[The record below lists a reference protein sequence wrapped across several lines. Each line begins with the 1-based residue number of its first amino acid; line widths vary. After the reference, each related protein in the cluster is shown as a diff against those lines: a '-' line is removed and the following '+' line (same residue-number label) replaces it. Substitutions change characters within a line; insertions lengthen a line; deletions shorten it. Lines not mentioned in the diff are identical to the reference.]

1 MSKKDISKS
10 IKNGSAK
17 NKVKLIAEHYALL
30 QTNSKGLFS
39 DSEAQEL
46 IDSLKTPQE
55 IRLFNKTV
63 SADRAI
69 RHALYLLKQYQ
80 LSYREAVAYVTAYSL
95 LWESYLRSEDTLNEM
110 LYEIKDKKLKHKLI
124 ENNLL
129 KAPYIFT
136 EIERDKEDGFIRF
149 ATDKPR
155 NRKSKENPSGAITL
169 EGVLELWTKQTV
181 TAISQTKA
189 IAKAMTDFM
198 EENDFKPSPYK
209 EMINGILEDI
219 NKDRS
224 VTPKYSKRKMLEMF
238 PEDNKDTL
246 FTKFFVFPDP
256 EEIEIDQ
263 DFYDKVRRDY
273 LNI

>member
-1 MSKKDISKS
+1 
-10 IKNGSAK
+10 
-17 NKVKLIAEHYALL
+17 
-30 QTNSKGLFS
+30 LFS

-55 IRLFNKTV
+55 IRLFNKTI

-80 LSYREAVAYVTAYSL
+80 LSYRESIAYVTGYAL
-95 LWESYLRSEDTLNEM
+95 LWESYLNSEDMLNGL

-129 KAPYIFT
+129 KAPYIFAET
-136 EIERDKEDGFIRF
+136 ERDKEDGFIRF

-169 EGVLELWTKQTV
+169 EGILDIWKTQAE
-181 TAISQTKA
+181 TAISQAKA

-224 VTPKYSKRKMLEMF
+224 ISPKYSKRKMLEMF
-238 PEDNKDTL
+238 PDEKTDEVFN
-246 FTKFFVFPDP
+246 KFFVFPDP
-256 EEIEIDQ
+256 EEIDVDQ
-263 DFYDKVRRDY
+263 NFYEKVRRDY
-273 LNI
+273 LAI

>member
-17 NKVKLIAEHYALL
+17 NKVKLIAENYALL

-110 LYEIKDKKLKHKLI
+110 LYEIKDKKLKHKLV

-129 KAPYIFT
+129 KAPYILA

-155 NRKSKENPSGAITL
+155 NRKSKKNPTGAITL

-224 VTPKYSKRKMLEMF
+224 ITPKYSKRKMLEMF
-238 PEDNKDTL
+238 PEDTKDTL

-256 EEIEIDQ
+256 EEIDVDQ
-263 DFYDKVRRDY
+263 NFYEKVRRDY

>member
-55 IRLFNKTV
+55 IRLYNKII
-63 SADRAI
+63 SADRVI
-69 RHALYLLKQYQ
+69 RHSLYLLKQYQ
-80 LSYREAVAYVTAYSL
+80 LSYRESIAYVTGYAL
-95 LWESYLRSEDTLNEM
+95 LWESYLNSEDMLNGL
-110 LYEIKDKKLKHKLI
+110 LYEIKDKKTKENLI
-124 ENNLL
+124 ENLQ
-129 KAPYIFT
+129 KSTYILAK
-136 EIERDKEDGFIRF
+136 IEKDKEDGFIRF

-169 EGVLELWTKQTV
+169 EGILDIWKTQAE
-181 TAISQTKA
+181 TAISQAKA
-189 IAKAMTDFM
+189 IAQAMTDFM

-224 VTPKYSKRKMLEMF
+224 ITPKYSKRKMLEMF

-256 EEIEIDQ
+256 EEVDVDQ
-263 DFYDKVRRDY
+263 DFYEKVRRDY
-273 LNI
+273 LAI